1 MASLGIANLDK
12 DLQRE
17 LIAGLDKVE
26 ALLSRHIQ
34 GDYPLLI
41 ETSRHLVEAGGKR
54 FRPLITLL
62 ASHFGKGQSDEVIA
76 AAVVCEL
83 THVATLYHDD
93 VMDEAKLR
101 RGVTSANSRWSNTVA
116 ILTGDYLFSKAS
128 DLLADLGPEAVRLQA
143 KTFERLVIG
152 QIQETQGAKNGEDA
166 LKHYLQV
173 VSEIAVALAAAGVV
187 ILTLGY
193 GSLPWIA
200 LVLAISWGSYS
211 LIKKSLNLG
220 ALETLSLETLFAFL
234 PNLVFL
240 LIIESNGSAEFGSTW
255 SISILLFGAGAATV
269 IPLLLF
275 NGSTTRL
282 PLSTVGLL
290 QYITPTIMFFIGIYI
305 NNEDISTTKVI
316 GFAFIWIALAVLSR
330 DLYRSSRPLD
340 DGIAK

>member
-12 DLQRE
+12 DLERE
-17 LIAGLDKVE
+17 LLTGLDQVE
-26 ALLSRHIQ
+26 ALLSSHIQ

-62 ASHFGKGQSDEVIA
+62 ASHFGKGQSDQVIA

-101 RGVTSANSRWSNTVA
+101 RGVSSANSRWSNTVA

-173 VSEIAVALAAAGVV
+173 VSDKTGSLIATSARFGAMLSGADREIVETLTRFGEKIGIAFQLADDVIDISSDASQSGKVPGTDLKEGIPTLVTLQIISSKLDEDQELRQLLKNPIPEEKIAEVLTKLGQHKALKDAKSYLQNLSREAKQLLEPLAAIPAR
-187 ILTLGY
+187 
-193 GSLPWIA
+193 S
-200 LVLAISWGSYS
+200 
-211 LIKKSLNLG
+211 
-220 ALETLSLETLFAFL
+220 ALEGLCDA
-234 PNLVFL
+234 V
-240 LIIESNGSAEFGSTW
+240 IERTA
-255 SISILLFGAGAATV
+255 
-269 IPLLLF
+269 
-275 NGSTTRL
+275 
-282 PLSTVGLL
+282 
-290 QYITPTIMFFIGIYI
+290 
-305 NNEDISTTKVI
+305 
-316 GFAFIWIALAVLSR
+316 
-330 DLYRSSRPLD
+330 
-340 DGIAK
+340 

>member
-12 DLQRE
+12 DLERE

-26 ALLSRHIQ
+26 ALLSSHIQ

-62 ASHFGKGQSDEVIA
+62 ASHFGKGQSDQVIA

-101 RGVTSANSRWSNTVA
+101 RGVSSANSRWSNTVA

-152 QIQETQGAKNGEDA
+152 QIQETQGAKSGDDA

-173 VSEIAVALAAAGVV
+173 VSDK
-187 ILTLGY
+187 T
-193 GSLPWIA
+193 GSLIA
-200 LVLAISWGSYS
+200 TSARFGAMLSGADREIVETLTKFGEKIGIAFQLADDVIDISSDTSQSGKVPGTDLKEGIPTLVTLQIISSNLEEDKELKQLLQS
-211 LIKKSLNLG
+211 PIPEEKIADVLIKLRQHRALKDAKSYLHN
-220 ALETLSLETLFAFL
+220 LSLEAKQLLEPL
-234 PNLVFL
+234 PAIPARSALESLCDAV
-240 LIIESNGSAEFGSTW
+240 IERTA
-255 SISILLFGAGAATV
+255 
-269 IPLLLF
+269 
-275 NGSTTRL
+275 
-282 PLSTVGLL
+282 
-290 QYITPTIMFFIGIYI
+290 
-305 NNEDISTTKVI
+305 
-316 GFAFIWIALAVLSR
+316 
-330 DLYRSSRPLD
+330 
-340 DGIAK
+340 

>member
-12 DLQRE
+12 DLERE
-17 LIAGLDKVE
+17 LLTGLDQVE
-26 ALLSRHIQ
+26 ALLSSHIQ

-62 ASHFGKGQSDEVIA
+62 ASHFGKGQSDQVIA

-101 RGVTSANSRWSNTVA
+101 RGVSSANSRWSNTVA

-152 QIQETQGAKNGEDA
+152 QIQETQGAKSGDDA

-173 VSEIAVALAAAGVV
+173 VSDK
-187 ILTLGY
+187 T
-193 GSLPWIA
+193 GSLIA
-200 LVLAISWGSYS
+200 TSARFGAMLSGADREIVETLTKFGEKIGIAFQLADDVIDISSDTSQSGKVPGTDLKEGVPTLVTLQIISSKLDEDQELRQLLQNPIPEEKIAEVLTKLRQHRALKDAKSY
-211 LIKKSLNLG
+211 LHN
-220 ALETLSLETLFAFL
+220 LSLEAKQLLEPL
-234 PNLVFL
+234 PAIPARSALEGLCDAV
-240 LIIESNGSAEFGSTW
+240 IERTA
-255 SISILLFGAGAATV
+255 
-269 IPLLLF
+269 
-275 NGSTTRL
+275 
-282 PLSTVGLL
+282 
-290 QYITPTIMFFIGIYI
+290 
-305 NNEDISTTKVI
+305 
-316 GFAFIWIALAVLSR
+316 
-330 DLYRSSRPLD
+330 
-340 DGIAK
+340 

>member
-12 DLQRE
+12 DLERE

-26 ALLSRHIQ
+26 ALLSSHIQ

-62 ASHFGKGQSDEVIA
+62 ASHFGKGQSNQVIA

-101 RGVTSANSRWSNTVA
+101 RGVSSANSRWSNTVA

-152 QIQETQGAKNGEDA
+152 QIQETQGAKSGDDA
-166 LKHYLQV
+166 LKHYLKV
-173 VSEIAVALAAAGVV
+173 VSDK
-187 ILTLGY
+187 T
-193 GSLPWIA
+193 GSLIA
-200 LVLAISWGSYS
+200 TSARFGAMLSGADREIVETLTKFGEKIGIAFQLADDVIDISSDASQSGKVPGTDLKEGIPTLVTLQIISSNLEEDKELRQLLQS
-211 LIKKSLNLG
+211 PLPEEKIADVLIKLRQHRALKDAKSYLHN
-220 ALETLSLETLFAFL
+220 LSLEAKQ
-234 PNLVFL
+234 
-240 LIIESNGSAEFGSTW
+240 
-255 SISILLFGAGAATV
+255 
-269 IPLLLF
+269 
-275 NGSTTRL
+275 
-282 PLSTVGLL
+282 LL
-290 QYITPTIMFFIGIYI
+290 QPLPAIPARSALQGLC
-305 NNEDISTTKVI
+305 DAVI
-316 GFAFIWIALAVLSR
+316 ERTA
-330 DLYRSSRPLD
+330 
-340 DGIAK
+340 

>member
-12 DLQRE
+12 DLERE
-17 LIAGLDKVE
+17 LLTGLDQVE
-26 ALLSRHIQ
+26 ALLSSHIQ

-62 ASHFGKGQSDEVIA
+62 ASHFGKGQSNQVIA

-101 RGVTSANSRWSNTVA
+101 RGVSSANSRWSNTVA

-152 QIQETQGAKNGEDA
+152 QIQETQGAKSGDDA

-173 VSEIAVALAAAGVV
+173 VSDKTGSLIATSARFGAMLSGADREIVET
-187 ILTLGY
+187 LTLFGEKI
-193 GSLPWIA
+193 GIAFQLADDVIDISSDASQSGKVPGTDLKEGIPTLVTLQIISSNLEEDKELRQLLQSPLPEEKIA
-200 LVLAISWGSYS
+200 DV
-211 LIKKSLNLG
+211 LIKLRQHRALKDAKSYLHN
-220 ALETLSLETLFAFL
+220 LSLEAKQLLQPL
-234 PNLVFL
+234 PAIPARSALESL
-240 LIIESNGSAEFGSTW
+240 CDAIIERTA
-255 SISILLFGAGAATV
+255 
-269 IPLLLF
+269 
-275 NGSTTRL
+275 
-282 PLSTVGLL
+282 
-290 QYITPTIMFFIGIYI
+290 
-305 NNEDISTTKVI
+305 
-316 GFAFIWIALAVLSR
+316 
-330 DLYRSSRPLD
+330 
-340 DGIAK
+340 

>member
-12 DLQRE
+12 DLERE

-26 ALLSRHIQ
+26 ALLSSHIQ

-62 ASHFGKGQSDEVIA
+62 ASHFGKGQSDQVIA

-101 RGVTSANSRWSNTVA
+101 RGVSSANSRWSNTVA

-152 QIQETQGAKNGEDA
+152 QIQETQGAKSGDDA

-173 VSEIAVALAAAGVV
+173 VSDK
-187 ILTLGY
+187 T
-193 GSLPWIA
+193 GSLIA
-200 LVLAISWGSYS
+200 TSARFGAMLSGADREIVETLTKFGEKIGITFQLADDVIDISSDASQSGKVPGTDLKEGIPTLVTLQIISSNLEEDKELRQLLQS
-211 LIKKSLNLG
+211 PLPEEKIADVLIKLRQHRALKDAKSYLHN
-220 ALETLSLETLFAFL
+220 LSLEAKQ
-234 PNLVFL
+234 
-240 LIIESNGSAEFGSTW
+240 
-255 SISILLFGAGAATV
+255 
-269 IPLLLF
+269 
-275 NGSTTRL
+275 
-282 PLSTVGLL
+282 LL
-290 QYITPTIMFFIGIYI
+290 QPLPAIPARSAL
-305 NNEDISTTKVI
+305 ESLCDAVI
-316 GFAFIWIALAVLSR
+316 ERTA
-330 DLYRSSRPLD
+330 
-340 DGIAK
+340 

>member
-12 DLQRE
+12 DLERE

-26 ALLSRHIQ
+26 ALLSSHIQ

-62 ASHFGKGQSDEVIA
+62 ASHFGKGQSDQVIA

-101 RGVTSANSRWSNTVA
+101 RGVTSANSRWGNTVA

-152 QIQETQGAKNGEDA
+152 QIQETQGAKTGVEA
-166 LKHYLQV
+166 LNHYLQV
-173 VSEIAVALAAAGVV
+173 VSDK
-187 ILTLGY
+187 T
-193 GSLPWIA
+193 GSLIA
-200 LVLAISWGSYS
+200 TSARFGAMLSGADREIVETLTKFGEKIGIAFQLADDVIDISSDASQSGKVPGTDLKEGIPTLVTLQIISSKLEEDEELRHLLQS
-211 LIKKSLNLG
+211 PIPEEKIAEVLIKLRQHSALKDAKSYLHN
-220 ALETLSLETLFAFL
+220 LSLEAKQLLEPL
-234 PNLVFL
+234 PEIPARSALEGLCDAV
-240 LIIESNGSAEFGSTW
+240 IERTA
-255 SISILLFGAGAATV
+255 
-269 IPLLLF
+269 
-275 NGSTTRL
+275 
-282 PLSTVGLL
+282 
-290 QYITPTIMFFIGIYI
+290 
-305 NNEDISTTKVI
+305 
-316 GFAFIWIALAVLSR
+316 
-330 DLYRSSRPLD
+330 
-340 DGIAK
+340 